1 MNKVGI
7 STGFSLRGTPG
18 SVVTP
23 KLCWYKPCPCTTDL
37 QNSPREN
44 TEPRASAGGWRRG
57 CRCVGDPNQQ
67 DAEGRALM
75 RALRSDLG
83 SALKKDTEGA
93 QNRAMGRT

>member
-18 SVVTP
+18 SVLAP

-37 QNSPREN
+37 QNVPREN

-57 CRCVGDPNQQ
+57 CTCVGDPNQQ
-67 DAEGRALM
+67 DAEGRALI